1 MVMFVSMGVVV
12 FVTPGVVI
20 SGRVVMSMP
29 MIVSSGMFVLVGMV
43 VPVIIRMSMGVLPT
57 PRPMTR

>member
-1 MVMFVSMGVVV
+1 MSVGVIVSMVMRM
-12 FVTPGVVI
+12 
-20 SGRVVMSMP
+20 VM
-29 MIVSSGMFVLVGMV
+29 LVGMV